1 MPNQEYDEYERD
13 EEVLEQRRLKRLEM
27 KRKHKIKQRIVLG
40 VAALILI
47 LAVVLIVRSCT
58 AEKEPPEDD
67 EQVNTQVPPV
77 DLEPEP
83 PDPDTTVTLAAVG
96 DIMIY
101 QSQIDAA
108 KQEDGTYNFAD
119 SFSAIK
125 AYTSSADLTVGN
137 LELNFCGTT
146 PYSGTPRTAPYFN
159 APDILAQN
167 LADIGFD
174 ILQTANTYS
183 IMNGINGLTSTI
195 NILNGAGIDAV
206 GTHTSDP
213 GTTGGYVIREINGI
227 KIAFIAF
234 TKGLNNMTLPLNSE
248 YCVDLLYTDYNSD
261 YKIVDTT
268 SIINRLDAAKAE
280 APDVIVAM
288 LHWGVEYETT
298 ISDTQEEIEDLLLK
312 NGVDVILGSH
322 SHIVGPMKMVDVETV
337 DGEKKECFV
346 AYSLGNFISDMSDKN
361 NAMESVILNLEFTKS
376 GETGETTISNVS
388 YTPLYIL
395 DQGTE
400 ADIRFQVLPIRAAL
414 KSSLFTDYETVMEE
428 AIDHIKTNS
437 NSTFDSG
444 N

>member
-27 KRKHKIKQRIVLG
+27 KRKHKIKQRIVFG
-40 VAALILI
+40 AAALILI
-47 LAVVLIVRSCT
+47 LAVVLIVRGCT
-58 AEKEPPEDD
+58 AEKEPPEQ
-67 EQVNTQVPPV
+67 EVVTPPPTVPE
-77 DLEPEP
+77 EPEP
-83 PDPDTTVTLAAVG
+83 VEPDKTATLAAVG
-96 DIMIY
+96 DIMMY
-101 QSQIDAA
+101 QDQIDAA
-108 KQEDGTYNFAD
+108 QQEDSTYNFAD
-119 SFSAIK
+119 CFSAIK

-137 LELNFCGTT
+137 LELNLCGTT
-146 PYSGTPRTAPYFN
+146 PYSGNPRTAPYFN

-183 IMNGINGLTSTI
+183 IMNGINGLTSTM
-195 NILNGAGIDAV
+195 NILNAAGIEAV
-206 GTHTSDP
+206 GTHLRDP

-261 YKIVDTT
+261 YSIVDTT
-268 SIINRLDAAKAE
+268 GIMNRLDAAKAE
-280 APDVIVAM
+280 SPDIIVAM
-288 LHWGVEYETT
+288 LHWGAEYDTT
-298 ISDTQEEIEDLLLK
+298 ISSTQEDITDLLLK

-322 SHIVGPMKMVDVETV
+322 SHIVSKMEMVDVETV
-337 DGEKKECFV
+337 EGEKKQCFV
-346 AYSLGNFISDMSDKN
+346 AYSLGNFISYMPDKA

-376 GETGETTISNVS
+376 SETGETTISNVS

-395 DQGTE
+395 DQGEE

-414 KSSLFTDYETVMEE
+414 KSSLFADYETVMEE
-428 AIDHIKTNS
+428 AIDHLKTNT
-437 NSTFDSG
+437 NSQFDSG

>member
-27 KRKHKIKQRIVLG
+27 KRKHKIKQRIVFG
-40 VAALILI
+40 AAALILI
-47 LAVVLIVRSCT
+47 LAVVLIVRGCT
-58 AEKEPPEDD
+58 AEKEPPEQ
-67 EQVNTQVPPV
+67 EVVTPPPTEPE
-77 DLEPEP
+77 EPEP
-83 PDPDTTVTLAAVG
+83 VEPDKTATLAAVG
-96 DIMIY
+96 DIMMY
-101 QSQIDAA
+101 QDQIDAA
-108 KQEDGTYNFAD
+108 QQEDSTYNFAD
-119 SFSAIK
+119 CFSAIK

-137 LELNFCGTT
+137 LELNLCGTT
-146 PYSGTPRTAPYFN
+146 PYSGNPRTAPYFN

-183 IMNGINGLTSTI
+183 IMNGINGLTSTM
-195 NILNGAGIDAV
+195 NILNAAGIEAV
-206 GTHTSDP
+206 GTHLRDP

-261 YKIVDTT
+261 YSIVDTT
-268 SIINRLDAAKAE
+268 GIMNRLDAAKAE
-280 APDVIVAM
+280 SPDIIVAM
-288 LHWGVEYETT
+288 LHWGAEYDTA
-298 ISDTQEEIEDLLLK
+298 ISSTQEDITDLLLK

-322 SHIVGPMKMVDVETV
+322 SHIVSQMEMVDVETV
-337 DGEKKECFV
+337 DGEEKQCFV
-346 AYSLGNFISDMSDKN
+346 AYSLGNFISYMPDKA

-376 GETGETTISNVS
+376 SETGETTISNVS

-395 DQGTE
+395 DQGEE

-414 KSSLFTDYETVMEE
+414 KSSLFADYETVMEE
-428 AIDHIKTNS
+428 AIDHLKTNT
-437 NSTFDSG
+437 NSQFDSG

>member
-27 KRKHKIKQRIVLG
+27 KRKHKIKQRIVFG
-40 VAALILI
+40 AAALILI
-47 LAVVLIVRSCT
+47 LAVVLIVRGCT
-58 AEKEPPEDD
+58 AEKEPPEQ
-67 EQVNTQVPPV
+67 EVVTPPPTVPE
-77 DLEPEP
+77 EPEP
-83 PDPDTTVTLAAVG
+83 VEPDKTATLAAVG
-96 DIMIY
+96 DIMMY
-101 QSQIDAA
+101 QDQIDAA
-108 KQEDGTYNFAD
+108 QQEDSTYNFAD
-119 SFSAIK
+119 CFSAIK

-137 LELNFCGTT
+137 LELNLCGTT
-146 PYSGTPRTAPYFN
+146 PYSGNPRTAPYFN

-183 IMNGINGLTSTI
+183 IMNGINGLTSTM
-195 NILNGAGIDAV
+195 NILNAAGIEAV
-206 GTHTSDP
+206 GTHLSDA
-213 GTTGGYVIREINGI
+213 GTTGGYVTREITGI

-261 YKIVDTT
+261 YSIVDTT
-268 SIINRLDAAKAE
+268 GIMNRLDAAKAE
-280 APDVIVAM
+280 SPDIIVAM
-288 LHWGVEYETT
+288 LHWGAEYDTT
-298 ISDTQEEIEDLLLK
+298 ISSTQEDITDLLLK

-322 SHIVGPMKMVDVETV
+322 SHIVSKMEMVDVETV
-337 DGEKKECFV
+337 DGEKKQCFV
-346 AYSLGNFISDMSDKN
+346 AYSLGNFISYMPDKA

-376 GETGETTISNVS
+376 SETGETTISNVS

-395 DQGTE
+395 DQGEE

-414 KSSLFTDYETVMEE
+414 KSSLFADYETVMEE
-428 AIDHIKTNS
+428 AIDHLKTNT
-437 NSTFDSG
+437 NSQFDSG

>member
-27 KRKHKIKQRIVLG
+27 KRKHKIKQRIVFG
-40 VAALILI
+40 IAALILI

-58 AEKEPPEDD
+58 AEQAPPED
-67 EQVNTQVPPV
+67 EQINNPVTPPTQP
-77 DLEPEP
+77 DPEP
-83 PDPDTTVTLAAVG
+83 AEPDTTVTMAAVG
-96 DIMIY
+96 DIMVY

-108 KQEDGTYNFAD
+108 QQEDGTYNFAD

-137 LELNFCGTT
+137 LELNLCGTT

-183 IMNGINGLTSTI
+183 IMNGINGLTSTM
-195 NILNGAGIDAV
+195 NILSAAGIEPV

-261 YKIVDTT
+261 YQLVNTT
-268 SIINRLDAAKAE
+268 AIINRLDAAKAE
-280 APDVIVAM
+280 SPDIIVAM

-298 ISDTQEEIEDLLLK
+298 VSDTQEEIEDLLLK

-337 DGEKKECFV
+337 EGERKECFV
-346 AYSLGNFISDMSDKN
+346 AYSLGNFISDMSDRN

-395 DQGTE
+395 DQGAE

-437 NSTFDSG
+437 NSQFDSG

>member
-27 KRKHKIKQRIVLG
+27 KRKHKIKQRIVFG
-40 VAALILI
+40 AAALILI
-47 LAVVLIVRSCT
+47 LAVVLIVRGCT
-58 AEKEPPEDD
+58 AEKEPPEQ
-67 EQVNTQVPPV
+67 EVVTPPPTVPE
-77 DLEPEP
+77 EPEP
-83 PDPDTTVTLAAVG
+83 VEPDKTATLAAVG
-96 DIMIY
+96 DIMMY
-101 QSQIDAA
+101 QDQIDAA
-108 KQEDGTYNFAD
+108 QQEDSTYNFAD
-119 SFSAIK
+119 CFSAIK

-137 LELNFCGTT
+137 LELNLCGTT
-146 PYSGTPRTAPYFN
+146 PYSGNPRTAPYFN

-183 IMNGINGLTSTI
+183 IMNGINGLTSTM
-195 NILNGAGIDAV
+195 NILNAAGIEAV
-206 GTHTSDP
+206 GTHLRDP

-261 YKIVDTT
+261 YSIVDTT
-268 SIINRLDAAKAE
+268 GIINRLDAAKAE
-280 APDVIVAM
+280 SPDIIVAM
-288 LHWGVEYETT
+288 LHWGAEYDTT
-298 ISDTQEEIEDLLLK
+298 ISSTQEDITDLLLK

-322 SHIVGPMKMVDVETV
+322 SHIVSKMEMVDVETV
-337 DGEKKECFV
+337 DGEKKQCFV
-346 AYSLGNFISDMSDKN
+346 AYSLGNFISYMPDKA

-376 GETGETTISNVS
+376 SETGETTISNVS

-395 DQGTE
+395 DQGEE

-414 KSSLFTDYETVMEE
+414 KSSLFADYETVMEE
-428 AIDHIKTNS
+428 AIDHLKTNT
-437 NSTFDSG
+437 NSQFDSG

>member
-27 KRKHKIKQRIVLG
+27 KRKHKIKQRIVFG
-40 VAALILI
+40 AAALILI
-47 LAVVLIVRSCT
+47 LAVVLIVRGCT
-58 AEKEPPEDD
+58 AEKEPPEQ
-67 EQVNTQVPPV
+67 EVVTPPPTEPE
-77 DLEPEP
+77 EPEP
-83 PDPDTTVTLAAVG
+83 VEPDKTATLAAVG
-96 DIMIY
+96 DIMMY
-101 QSQIDAA
+101 QDQIDAA
-108 KQEDGTYNFAD
+108 QQEDSTYNFAD
-119 SFSAIK
+119 CFSAIK

-137 LELNFCGTT
+137 LELNLCGTT
-146 PYSGTPRTAPYFN
+146 PYSGNPRTAPYFN

-183 IMNGINGLTSTI
+183 IMNGINGLTSTM
-195 NILNGAGIDAV
+195 NILNAAGIEAV
-206 GTHTSDP
+206 GTHLRDP

-261 YKIVDTT
+261 YSIVDTT
-268 SIINRLDAAKAE
+268 GIMNRLDAAMAE
-280 APDVIVAM
+280 SPDIIVAM
-288 LHWGVEYETT
+288 LHWGAEYDTT
-298 ISDTQEEIEDLLLK
+298 ISSTQEDITDLLLK

-322 SHIVGPMKMVDVETV
+322 SHIVSKMEMVDVETV
-337 DGEKKECFV
+337 EGEKKQCFV
-346 AYSLGNFISDMSDKN
+346 AYSLGNFISYMPDKA

-376 GETGETTISNVS
+376 SETGETTISNVS

-395 DQGTE
+395 DQGEE

-414 KSSLFTDYETVMEE
+414 KSSLFADYETVMEE
-428 AIDHIKTNS
+428 AIDHLKTNT
-437 NSTFDSG
+437 NSQFDSG